1 MNHFKDIFK
10 GAVVSVVLSA
20 LTVCQ
25 TCGQWIAGTNPAT
38 MLPGTAGAIVGT
50 TVPANATLRV
60 RGDQLPV
67 NSGVNG
73 GLCTFRTDVAAGVEQ
88 GWEMWRDINQIG
100 RIWHYGL
107 NGPLPGG
114 HRALHIQSMEQ
125 RDDGQDRYSGVFIMN
140 NDDDGFW
147 LSHNGPP
154 TGGRAFPD
162 PVLQLLDCNGYAA
175 LGSRPNYMNTGPIRP
190 RGPWSRWHLFH
201 NVNGTRPWFAHRSQM
216 RNGMTLTGNS
226 DHAYIGQWFDQGENG
241 IEAEVDDHSNL
252 VIATSEDSI
261 PEGFSHY
268 WDNISFRFFSDLS
281 GADGAASSVNG
292 LETMRIQPHRP
303 GAGARVEG
311 LVGIGDFLS
320 ANAAPE
326 ERLDLLDRTLRIRS
340 MGLPGLYQNNSFDR
354 VLVVDSADGT
364 VHWRAASTLG
374 GGGGLSCSSTPVW
387 WTFTGA
393 TALNVSTA
401 YTGNPGCNGDQHSVT
416 IGTNPSVAGGKLVVQ
431 GNANTNNAV
440 LVSTGGG
447 GGNQAGLNTTAAP
460 FGGNVPA
467 TNYRGVLSVARN
479 ATGANAGVE
488 SGAYVDAGFT
498 TSQNQ
503 GVRTLAQVNAS
514 GTATSNFGHL
524 LEAVSLGTTAGNVGI
539 SARIMGTCQNA
550 FGVTVRVDGGTNLNF
565 RVNALADGGA
575 GNGSNESY
583 GGRFFGINSTR
594 AYGVYAGGSGGSTNT
609 YGIYAKAPVGAGSFA
624 GYFSGNVFV
633 AGSGTYTGT
642 WLPSDGQLKT
652 GVMPIASGL
661 SVVQQL
667 QPSTYTYVPDAA
679 PAMHLPSGMQSGLVA
694 QQLEEVLPHLVQEME
709 LPAELDSAGYVVH
722 SAVTFK
728 AINYVGLIPYLIA
741 GIQELQEQNQQFQ
754 AQLAQCCATDGRSA
768 EPGGQVGHG
777 AAIAADDLR
786 TERLQI
792 IPNPVAPSTTLR
804 YYVPRAGRVRLELS
818 AEDGR
823 ALENLLEMRAVEGE
837 QQYTWDTSRLSAG
850 VYLVALVVDEQVVV
864 KRAVKVD

>member
-1 MNHFKDIFK
+1 M
-10 GAVVSVVLSA
+10 
-20 LTVCQ
+20 
-25 TCGQWIAGTNPAT
+25 
-38 MLPGTAGAIVGT
+38 
-50 TVPANATLRV
+50 

-162 PVLQLLDCNGYAA
+162 PALQLLDCNGYAA
-175 LGSRPNYMNTGPIRP
+175 LGSRPNYMNTGPTRP

-261 PEGFSHY
+261 PEGFAHY

-320 ANAAPE
+320 AGLSPE

-354 VLVVDSADGT
+354 VLVVNPADGT
-364 VHWRAASTLG
+364 VHWRAASSLG
-374 GGGGLSCSSTPVW
+374 GGGADCK
-387 WTFTGA
+387 WTLLGGNDIA
-393 TALNVSTA
+393 TA
-401 YTGNPGCNGDQHSVT
+401 YTGNPGCPQDANRVG
-416 IGTNPSVAGGKLVVQ
+416 IGTSLGSISAKLAVQ
-431 GNANTNNAV
+431 GNSALADVVRVT
-440 LVSTGGG
+440 TGGYAG
-447 GGNQAGLNTTAAP
+447 ASNGVSIVAAPYLGAPPAVQYRGLNST
-460 FGGNVPA
+460 V
-467 TNYRGVLSVARN
+467 RN

-488 SGAYVDAGFT
+488 TFAYVDAGFT
-498 TSQNQ
+498 TAQNY
-503 GVRTLAQVNAS
+503 GLKTLAQVSAS
-514 GTATSNFGHL
+514 GSASNNIGLVVDAVNSGATVGNR
-524 LEAVSLGTTAGNVGI
+524 AVSGLVT
-539 SARIMGTCQNA
+539 GTCTDA
-550 FGVTVRVDGGTNLNF
+550 RGVSMRVDGGASLNYAF
-565 RVNALADGGA
+565 IGAAIGGA

-583 GGRFFGINSTR
+583 GGRFVGYNSSR
-594 AYGVYAGGSGGSTNT
+594 AFGVYAEADGGSVNN
-609 YGIYAKAPVGAGSFA
+609 YGLYAKAPAVAGSWA

-642 WLPSDGQLKT
+642 WLPSDGELKT

-667 QPSTYTYVPDAA
+667 QPSTYAYVPDAA

-694 QQLEEVLPHLVQEME
+694 QQLEAVLPHLVQEME
-709 LPAELDSAGYVVH
+709 LPAELDSAGNVVH

-728 AINYVGLIPYLIA
+728 AIN
-741 GIQELQEQNQQFQ
+741 
-754 AQLAQCCATDGRSA
+754 
-768 EPGGQVGHG
+768 
-777 AAIAADDLR
+777 
-786 TERLQI
+786 
-792 IPNPVAPSTTLR
+792 
-804 YYVPRAGRVRLELS
+804 
-818 AEDGR
+818 
-823 ALENLLEMRAVEGE
+823 
-837 QQYTWDTSRLSAG
+837 
-850 VYLVALVVDEQVVV
+850 
-864 KRAVKVD
+864 

>member
-1 MNHFKDIFK
+1 MRTRRLQL
-10 GAVVSVVLSA
+10 LSFCA
-20 LTVCQ
+20 ICSLGWAYAQNDGDHLITNAGGQTSLATDVQVPAPPVNLT
-25 TCGQWIAGTNPAT
+25 
-38 MLPGTAGAIVGT
+38 VGT
-50 TVPANATLRV
+50 TPGLDATLRV
-60 RGDQLPV
+60 RGDELAV
-67 NSGVNG
+67 SSGFNT

-162 PVLQLLDCNGYAA
+162 PALQLLDCNGYAA
-175 LGSRPNYMNTGPIRP
+175 LGSRPNYMNTGPTRP

-252 VIATSEDSI
+252 VIATSEDAI
-261 PEGFSHY
+261 PEGFAHY

-320 ANAAPE
+320 AGLSPE
-326 ERLDLLDRTLRIRS
+326 ERLDLLDGTLRIRS
-340 MGLPGLYQNNSFDR
+340 MGSPGLYNNDNLDR
-354 VLVVDSADGT
+354 VLVVDPVNGR
-364 VHWRAASTLG
+364 VHWRNASTLG
-374 GGGGLSCSSTPVW
+374 GGGGLSCTSTPVW

-460 FGGNVPA
+460 FGGNSPA

-498 TSQNQ
+498 TAQNQ
-503 GVRTLAQVNAS
+503 GLRTLAQVNAS

-565 RVNALADGGA
+565 GVNASATGGA
-575 GNGSNESY
+575 GNGTNESY
-583 GGRFFGINSTR
+583 GGRFFGTNSTR
-594 AYGVYAGGSGGSTNT
+594 AYGVYAEASGGSLNNYGVFARAPLGATN
-609 YGIYAKAPVGAGSFA
+609 FA
-624 GYFSGNVFV
+624 GYFAGDVF
-633 AGSGTYTGT
+633 TTGAY
-642 WLPSDGQLKT
+642 LPSDEQLKT
-652 GVMPIASGL
+652 NVQPLTGSMDRVMGMQPVSFDYLSEDAVGMALPVGTQIGLIAG
-661 SVVQQL
+661 QL
-667 QPSTYTYVPDAA
+667 QAIRPD
-679 PAMHLPSGMQSGLVA
+679 LVRDA
-694 QQLEEVLPHLVQEME
+694 VHPPMFTEDGEQLTEAVQ
-709 LPAELDSAGYVVH
+709 
-722 SAVTFK
+722 FK
-728 AINYVGLIPYLIA
+728 AIRMDGIIPDLIGCVQALKVQCDA
-741 GIQELQEQNQQFQ
+741 LQEQ
-754 AQLAQCCATDGRSA
+754 LAACCAADGRSA

-823 ALENLLEMRAVEGE
+823 ALEN
-837 QQYTWDTSRLSAG
+837 
-850 VYLVALVVDEQVVV
+850 
-864 KRAVKVD
+864 